1 MKKHEG
7 IFYRINDLRL
17 LYRKNKLFFIVAGV
31 CLLIGLALAIRF
43 CCLQTEKKE
52 ALSLAGYI
60 TAGEYPFGKIFVFII
75 LLPILLCASILL
87 LSFNYY
93 SIFAFYLELIIA
105 SYIVFKNNLLPVFCS
120 FLPGICTLCL
130 FIMPIML
137 VNAFFIT
144 ILWTEVYSVVDFPC
158 GKRIFYILPYRCH
171 IKITKKSFFRCVASI
186 LCFNAVFTALISLL
200 FLLIF

>member
-1 MKKHEG
+1 MKKCEG

-17 LYRKNKLFFIVAGV
+17 LYRKNKLFFIVASI

-60 TAGEYPFGKIFVFII
+60 AAGEYPFGKIFVFII

-105 SYIVFKNNLLPVFCS
+105 SYIVFKNNLFPISCS
-120 FLPGICTLCL
+120 FLPGICTFCL

-144 ILWTEVYSVVDFPC
+144 ILWTGSLFGRRFSMWKKDFLHTSVPLSYQNHQIIVLQMRRVHP
-158 GKRIFYILPYRCH
+158 
-171 IKITKKSFFRCVASI
+171 
-186 LCFNAVFTALISLL
+186 L
-200 FLLIF
+200 F